1 MIQLYVCVSRDLVAI
16 KGMSDAKVDKIR
28 EVAKKLDCRG
38 AQFKVS
44 YVILYTMEYFL
55 LLSLTD

>member
-1 MIQLYVCVSRDLVAI
+1 VAI